1 MTENETPLILI
12 TNDDGISSAGIRYL
26 VDSVAGMGEILVV
39 APDGPR
45 SGGSSSI
52 TCETILRPKQRDDYN
67 GARMLA
73 LNGTPVD
80 CVKLALNALVSRRP
94 SLVLSG
100 INHGSNT
107 GNSIVYSGTMGA
119 ALEACM
125 QGVPA
130 IGYSLVSHT
139 PRPEDFE
146 ACMPF
151 MRELTGKV
159 LREGL
164 PEGVCLNVNMPSGG
178 IIKGMKRAR
187 ACKGRWTEEYAPF
200 KDPFGRMF
208 YMLTGT
214 YVNSEPFSTD
224 TDLYWLSQGY
234 ISVVPSVPDR
244 DYREPLDLLASYE

>member
-1 MTENETPLILI
+1 MAENEKPLILI
-12 TNDDGISSAGIRYL
+12 TNDDGITSAGIRYL
-26 VDSVAGMGEILVV
+26 VDSVAGMGDIMVV

-45 SGGSSSI
+45 SGGSASI
-52 TCETILRPKQRDDYN
+52 TCETILRPKQREDYN
-67 GARMLA
+67 GARMTA

-80 CVKLALNALVSRRP
+80 CVKLALNALVPRRP

-100 INHGSNT
+100 INHGANT

-146 ACMPF
+146 ACLPF

-159 LREGL
+159 LR
-164 PEGVCLNVNMPSGG
+164 M
-178 IIKGMKRAR
+178 
-187 ACKGRWTEEYAPF
+187 KGRQAF
-200 KDPFGRMF
+200 
-208 YMLTGT
+208 
-214 YVNSEPFSTD
+214 
-224 TDLYWLSQGY
+224 
-234 ISVVPSVPDR
+234 
-244 DYREPLDLLASYE
+244 A